1 MSASEVFQ
9 RHGKLCTQVLDLLQQ
24 ENHYLR
30 EQQAPSAEVVEA
42 KQRLLP
48 QLAESLESI
57 KAVQLRPE
65 ERTNQLRT
73 QKQKLEQQLMRIF
86 LLDKENE
93 KLLLE
98 VSQQQRGP
106 KVPPRRASLSAI
118 QKAYRQNLGT
128 PHRPAQGQG

>member
-9 RHGKLCTQVLDLLQQ
+9 RHGELCTQVLDLLQQ

-118 QKAYRQNLGT
+118 QKAYRQNLGA